1 VIDAQAA
8 ASLAGRVAV
17 VTGAGRGIGR
27 ATAQALASAGATVA
41 VTDREAA
48 VADAVAAGIR
58 AAGGRADAFVLDVAR
73 EADVV
78 AAMADVERRL
88 GTIDILVNN
97 AGTAARIASEAM
109 ECADWE
115 RTLAV
120 NLSGPFVCAREAGR
134 RMLAAGKGAIVNVA
148 SVMGLVGRGLH
159 PSPAYHASKGGLVN
173 WTCALALE
181 WGGRGIRVNAVAPAY
196 VATPLTRRYFD
207 DAEHRARILD
217 RQAIG
222 RLVEPAE
229 VAAAIVFLASD
240 AASAITGVV
249 LPVDGGW
256 TAG

>member
-1 VIDAQAA
+1 MSDPNAGT
-8 ASLAGRVAV
+8 SLVGRVAV

-27 ATAQALASAGATVA
+27 ATAQALAHAGATVA
-41 VTDREAA
+41 VTDREAG
-48 VADAVAAGIR
+48 VADTVAAAIR
-58 AAGGRADAFVLDVAR
+58 AAGGRAEAFVLDVAR
-73 EADVV
+73 EADIVSTM
-78 AAMADVERRL
+78 AAIEQRL
-88 GTIDILVNN
+88 GALDILVNN
-97 AGTAARIASEAM
+97 AGTAARVPSEEMA
-109 ECADWE
+109 CADWE

-173 WTCALALE
+173 WTRALALE

-196 VATPLTRRYFD
+196 VATPLTRRYFE
-207 DAEHRARILD
+207 DAAHRARILD

-222 RLVEPAE
+222 RLIEPAE
-229 VAAAIVFLASD
+229 VAAAVAFLASD